1 MPFGNL
7 TLLAGRGHKLQRQG
21 PEEGE
26 LDPKVQAARLQEISQ
41 KRRSSQPWGD
51 MSSDEEEEGV
61 SRLAKFQAAKGK
73 PDKPAAAQAV
83 DLTEDPQAAQ
93 LWATRFIEPTN
104 SAGHDEV
111 IYVGT
116 GGQPA
121 LQPNRAEQEMQ
132 QAIDAQVKELNAAE

>member
-1 MPFGNL
+1 
-7 TLLAGRGHKLQRQG
+7 
-21 PEEGE
+21 
-26 LDPKVQAARLQEISQ
+26 
-41 KRRSSQPWGD
+41 
-51 MSSDEEEEGV
+51 MSSDNEEEDV
-61 SRLAKFQAAKGK
+61 TRPVKFQAAKGK
-73 PDKPAAAQAV
+73 PDEPAAAQAV

-132 QAIDAQVKELNAAE
+132 QAIDAQVKEINAAKIRFVCYSKKPQVIHGTLPPS